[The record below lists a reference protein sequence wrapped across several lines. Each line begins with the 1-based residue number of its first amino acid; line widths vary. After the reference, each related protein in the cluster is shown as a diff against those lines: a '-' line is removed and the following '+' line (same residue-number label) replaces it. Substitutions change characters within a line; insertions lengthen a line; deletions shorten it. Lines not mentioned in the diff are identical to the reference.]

1 MAFSEFNS
9 DFVSD
14 LRERLP
20 REKNKDKVLMAD
32 FNLDL
37 LKYQI
42 DINTANFLDQ
52 IFTTVDRNTSN
63 KRSYKN
69 KCKIKNINLQ

>member
-1 MAFSEFNS
+1 M
-9 DFVSD
+9 V
-14 LRERLP
+14 
-20 REKNKDKVLMAD
+20 D